1 MLMLIVIR
9 CRDCCCLILIV
20 GCRRSVIQK
29 VNGCAYKS
37 NSGSLGASMAKPR
50 VTFTNWYF
58 THCWLGIFGWGVD
71 GLRGFRP
78 LSVAIRPDMS
88 SLFATGCGE
97 SGACAPRNAEAGR
110 SAIAAPRPADLLILH
125 PPEV

>member
-29 VNGCAYKS
+29 VNGCAY
-37 NSGSLGASMAKPR
+37 
-50 VTFTNWYF
+50 WYF